1 MKGRPQLTAS
11 DEYAHVADEEPNWRE
26 SYYFNWVDLDTGI
39 SGFSTIG
46 LLPNTKKREFVFAL
60 FHGYEREVY
69 FQEPEGAFSD
79 DFSESLTDGTLT
91 FKLIEPLKEWQII
104 YNGEKMKADI
114 HWPSRFPAYDF
125 GGGSGTSWAGHFEQ
139 SGTPH
144 GTIEFPDG
152 KIVRIKG
159 FGERDKSWGSRNWHI
174 ESWFALHAQFDDVSI
189 GLRRDEVKGKA
200 HSSGGIST
208 IDGHEPIKTV
218 HLATETHPEFGI
230 PVGSKT
236 RIIGVDGTEY
246 NLRSKMITP
255 KSFVRFERE
264 FPGGKTELYE
274 GMAVHNCKELETT
287 GTGLIEWL
295 FTHPEKKK

>member
-1 MKGRPQLTAS
+1 
-11 DEYAHVADEEPNWRE
+11 
-26 SYYFNWVDLDTGI
+26 
-39 SGFSTIG
+39 
-46 LLPNTKKREFVFAL
+46 
-60 FHGYEREVY
+60 
-69 FQEPEGAFSD
+69 
-79 DFSESLTDGTLT
+79 
-91 FKLIEPLKEWQII
+91 
-104 YNGEKMKADI
+104 
-114 HWPSRFPAYDF
+114 
-125 GGGSGTSWAGHFEQ
+125 
-139 SGTPH
+139 
-144 GTIEFPDG
+144 
-152 KIVRIKG
+152 
-159 FGERDKSWGSRNWHI
+159 
-174 ESWFALHAQFDDVSI
+174 FALHAQFDDVSI

-200 HSSGGIST
+200 LSSGGIST